1 MKIKSR
7 FSGTIL
13 FESANET
20 IKLTLQSA
28 MQTRADLSWANLS
41 GADLSSADLSRANLY
56 GVNLSRAD
64 LYGANLSR
72 ANLSRANLYGAN
84 LSGADLS
91 GANLSSADLYGA
103 DLSWANLSGADLS
116 SADLSGADLSGA
128 DLSSANL
135 SGADLSYFQICPK
148 GGSFIAWKKAADG
161 CVIQLKIPA
170 WAMRTSSIIG
180 RKCRA
185 EFVVVVAI
193 WDKNQKQIAKCTGW
207 RKKEFAYEVGKVVA
221 AGNYDHGPRVECS
234 GGIHFFVTRKEAEQ
248 WN

>member
-41 GADLSSADLSRANLY
+41 GADLSSADLSR
-56 GVNLSRAD
+56 
-64 LYGANLSR
+64 
-72 ANLSRANLYGAN
+72 
-84 LSGADLS
+84 
-91 GANLSSADLYGA
+91 
-103 DLSWANLSGADLS
+103 
-116 SADLSGADLSGA
+116 ADLSGA